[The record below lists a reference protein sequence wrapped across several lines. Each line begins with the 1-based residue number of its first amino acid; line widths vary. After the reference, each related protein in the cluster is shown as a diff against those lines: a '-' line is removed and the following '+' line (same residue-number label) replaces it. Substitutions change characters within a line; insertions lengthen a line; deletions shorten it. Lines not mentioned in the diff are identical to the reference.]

1 MTIASGGGDYDDYCL
16 RWSTTKQPTRA
27 LLRHPSK
34 SDHFPAKPKV
44 TRIKII
50 IHHCQIHDICIH
62 KCPWST
68 SPPFPRHQFS
78 GSPPPWRTLLTHGR
92 PLVQVVHRCFEDEP
106 DLGDG
111 DDFDHSNRDNRDG
124 VNNDLKHSNADNH
137 KS

>member
-1 MTIASGGGDYDDYCL
+1 MMTIASGGGDYDDYCL

-78 GSPPPWRTLLTHGR
+78 GSPPPWRTLLTHGQ
-92 PLVQVVHRCFEDEP
+92 PLVQVVHRDV
-106 DLGDG
+106 DVLRM
-111 DDFDHSNRDNRDG
+111 NLIL
-124 VNNDLKHSNADNH
+124 VMVMTLIIVIVTIVMVLIMI
-137 KS
+137 